1 MKPLENRVSFSW
13 QLFFITLSR
22 WLLNCGIRLIYP
34 FLPALSRGMGIPLAE
49 LAWLVSLR
57 GFIGFT
63 SPLFG
68 PFSDHWGRRPVLV
81 GAILLLACSAV
92 LVVVFPGPL
101 AFTLTLAGIALSKYI
116 YDPALMGYL
125 GDTVPYT
132 RRGRA
137 IAWTELSWGGALLLG
152 GPLFGWVLQAQGWQ
166 MPFLWL
172 SLGGAAMAAV
182 LWRTL
187 PPPDRRQHPWRGL
200 GPFLGQVR
208 NSRGMAA
215 AIAFIF
221 LLVLGNE
228 LLLIVFGRWM
238 EVSFALSLTSL
249 GLASAVIGGGEVL
262 GELTAGWAADR
273 FGKRR
278 TVIAASLACALSY
291 LLIAL
296 PSNLVGALVSLF
308 LVFLCFEIATV
319 SSFPLFTEILPE
331 ARAMSLSL
339 VGAAAS
345 LARALGDLTGPAL
358 SAWGGFAANCW
369 VAAGLLLLAVG
380 VLAWGVREGARVQ

>member
-1 MKPLENRVSFSW
+1 MPFSW
-13 QLFFITLSR
+13 QLFFLTLSR
-22 WLLNCGIRLIYP
+22 WFINCGIRLIYP
-34 FLPALSRGMGIPLAE
+34 FLPALSRGMGIPLTE
-49 LAWLVSLR
+49 LAGLVSIR
-57 GFIGFT
+57 GFVGFA

-68 PFSDHWGRRPVLV
+68 PLSDSWGRRPVMMV
-81 GAILLLACSAV
+81 AV
-92 LVVVFPGPL
+92 LLFAAAALLMVFAPGPVSFAL
-101 AFTLTLAGIALSKYI
+101 ALAGMALSKYI
-116 YDPALMGYL
+116 FDPALMGYL

-152 GPLFGWVLQAQGWQ
+152 GPLFGLVLQAQGWR

-172 SLGGAAMAAV
+172 AVGAAALAAI
-182 LWRTL
+182 LWKAL
-187 PPPDRRQHPWRGL
+187 PLPGSHRHPWRGL

-208 NSRGMAA
+208 GSRGMLAA
-215 AIAFIF
+215 MLFIF

-228 LLLIVFGRWM
+228 LLMIVYGNWM

-249 GLASAVIGGGEVL
+249 GLASSVIGVGEVL
-262 GELTAGWAADR
+262 GELTAGWAADH

-278 TVIAASLACALSY
+278 TVIVASLACAGAY

-296 PSNLVGALVSLF
+296 PSSLF
-308 LVFLCFEIATV
+308 AALAAMFILFLFFEIATV
-319 SSFPLFTEILPE
+319 SAFPLFTEILPG

-345 LARALGDLTGPAL
+345 LARALGDLTGPVL
-358 SAWGGFAANCW
+358 NAWGGILANSLTAAILM
-369 VAAGLLLLAVG
+369 VLAVG
-380 VLAWGVREGARVQ
+380 ALAWGVRERT

>member
-1 MKPLENRVSFSW
+1 MDNRVSLSW

-22 WLLNCGIRLIYP
+22 WFLNCGIRLIYP

-49 LAWLVSLR
+49 MAGLVSLR

-68 PFSDHWGRRPVLV
+68 PLSDHWGRRPVLV
-81 GAILLLACSAV
+81 GAILLFTCSAS
-92 LVVVFPGPL
+92 LVVILPGPL
-101 AFTLTLAGIALSKYI
+101 AFALALAGIALSKYI
-116 YDPALMGYL
+116 FEPALMGYL
-125 GDTVPYT
+125 GDTVPYA

-166 MPFLWL
+166 MPFFWL
-172 SLGGAAMAAV
+172 SVGSVAMAAA
-182 LWRTL
+182 LWRAL
-187 PPPDRRQHPWRGL
+187 PPPDRRQRPWRGL

-208 NSRGMAA
+208 RSRGMAA

-221 LLVLGNE
+221 LLMLGNE

-278 TVIAASLACALSY
+278 TVIVASLACALCY

-296 PSNLVGALVSLF
+296 PSSLAGALASLF

-358 SAWGGFAANCW
+358 SAWGGFAVNCW
-369 VAAGLLLLAVG
+369 VAAGLLLLAVS
-380 VLAWGVREGARVQ
+380 VLAWGVKERAAAR